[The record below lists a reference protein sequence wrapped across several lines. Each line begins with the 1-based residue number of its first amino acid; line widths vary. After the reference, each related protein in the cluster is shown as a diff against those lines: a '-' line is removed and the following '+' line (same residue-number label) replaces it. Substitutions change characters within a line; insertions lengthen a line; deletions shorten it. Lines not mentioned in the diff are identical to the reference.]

1 MTPED
6 LVIEGPLTPRWT
18 HEFAGLGDN
27 WHITNCSMMPFGD
40 KLYLAYRVGWFGSKV
55 YIAQVHEGMRVD
67 SPKEIIINHEF
78 AAGGIEDPRLFTHN
92 GKLHMSFTG
101 VRFTK
106 GLNTIGR
113 QLIVR
118 LNANLEAEES
128 WEPSYLW
135 TTQWEKNWQVFGNG
149 GGLYAIY
156 SIDPWRVVHLIQG
169 KADPVIEIEDAVKWR
184 FGLARGGAA
193 PYRLGNE
200 YYCFFHGTDHSPRYT
215 GGLSV
220 YTMGVLTFEAK
231 YPFKPLRAT
240 KEPILWPV
248 TSDLAYNADAEAHHK
263 VASVFPCGAYHET
276 DQWIVS
282 YGHNDKTCRISSF
295 DAAKIEERLCPI

>member
-1 MTPED
+1 
-6 LVIEGPLTPRWT
+6 
-18 HEFAGLGDN
+18 
-27 WHITNCSMMPFGD
+27 
-40 KLYLAYRVGWFGSKV
+40 
-55 YIAQVHEGMRVD
+55 
-67 SPKEIIINHEF
+67 
-78 AAGGIEDPRLFTHN
+78 
-92 GKLHMSFTG
+92 MSFTG